1 MRKHSSGAILYTIYN
16 HKVYIVLGQ
25 EKGDY
30 FPFKGVRENY
40 ETNKQTAIREI
51 FEETCGVLT
60 IKNINLLCNF
70 STKRKCYHI
79 GLVYIS
85 LNEIEQ
91 FNINKKKIENDIEN
105 IEKNW
110 IYLEK
115 TDMKIFKL
123 DYLNKYKFHEITY
136 KPIKFYQKQLTHIQN
151 SMQNSMQKSMQKSIQ
166 NSIQNRLTNTIPKL
180 YTIHT

>member
-1 MRKHSSGAILYTIYN
+1 MRKHSSGAILYTIYDN
-16 HKVYIVLGQ
+16 KVYIVLGL

-30 FPFKGVRENY
+30 FPFKGVREKY

-60 IKNINLLCNF
+60 INDINLLCNF
-70 STKRKCYHI
+70 STKRKHYHI

-85 LNEIEQ
+85 LNEIKQ
-91 FNINKKKIENDIEN
+91 FSINKIKIENDKEN

-115 TDMKIFKL
+115 IDIKIFKL
-123 DYLNKYKFHEITY
+123 DYLCKYKFHEITY
-136 KPIKFYQKQLTHIQN
+136 KPIKFYQNQLI
-151 SMQNSMQKSMQKSIQ
+151 SIQ
-166 NSIQNRLTNTIPKL
+166 NSIKKNVSKDIFYVLQNHDDLISVVN
-180 YTIHT
+180 

>member
-1 MRKHSSGAILYTIYN
+1 MRKHSSGAILYTIYDN
-16 HKVYIVLGQ
+16 KVYIVLGQ

-30 FPFKGVRENY
+30 FPFKGVREDC

-60 IKNINLLCNF
+60 VDNINLLCNF

-91 FNINKKKIENDIEN
+91 FRINKKKFENDIEN

-115 TDMKIFKL
+115 TAIKIFKL
-123 DYLNKYKFHEITY
+123 DCLNEYRFHEITY
-136 KPIKFYQKQLTHIQN
+136 KPIKFYQSRLRHIQN
-151 SMQNSMQKSMQKSIQ
+151 AIQ
-166 NSIQNRLTNTIPKL
+166 HKLTNTLNVRYINTPK
-180 YTIHT
+180 